1 MKCPV
6 CKDIDLVM
14 SERQGVEIDYCPSC
28 RGVWLD
34 RGELDKIIEKSSTY
48 QSNNHSNYFKNDD
61 RNSYNFVMK
70 DDDGNEIATLQ
81 TETYNEYKHGV
92 FDIEVKPEFRR
103 KGLATKLFMYAK
115 KYLKNKLIELVHSAD
130 NLSDDGRAFKNSFSS
145 IYVDYTSLDE
155 LKQFMKQFLQNKSC
169 GLNINEL
176 DSIFVYRE
184 LINWLQKNAKK
195 ELNVISKILKI

>member
-61 RNSYNFVMK
+61 RNSYNK
-70 DDDGNEIATLQ
+70 QNSHQ
-81 TETYNEYKHGV
+81 QYNSYDNRQQAPYK
-92 FDIEVKPEFRR
+92 K
-103 KGLATKLFMYAK
+103 
-115 KYLKNKLIELVHSAD
+115 
-130 NLSDDGRAFKNSFSS
+130 
-145 IYVDYTSLDE
+145 
-155 LKQFMKQFLQNKSC
+155 
-169 GLNINEL
+169 
-176 DSIFVYRE
+176 
-184 LINWLQKNAKK
+184 KK
-195 ELNVISKILKI
+195 EGFLSEIFDFDF